1 MTAGGTSLTCSSSR
15 TTAHGSLPEY
25 GQIRHTTST
34 ASLSS
39 SRFAHRREGVAAR
52 FLADIVVVNAIGK
65 NGLSR
70 CALVIFYKFSY
81 VFDESDSQRVVFE
94 RSAVDLIENLV
105 HGRNSLLFTYG
116 VTGSGKT
123 YTMTGNT
130 TEASTGILPR
140 TLDVI
145 FNSLPNRVDR
155 CVFCPDGRN
164 GFDVRSELE
173 AALARR
179 RLEINHSSSIELTN
193 RYVEHKRVSGA
204 NDNMLCAVFV
214 SYIEVYNDV
223 CYDLL
228 DEPVVGRDGTRMLV
242 GKEVRLGVNNMVY
255 VENAIEV
262 EVDSSDEA
270 LELFCR
276 GQERRRVGDTLLN
289 KKSSRSHSIFNI
301 RLVMAPCRPDV
312 FHPETDPARIHVSQL
327 SLVDLA
333 GSERT
338 KRTGNEGARLVESG
352 KINQSLL
359 VLRQC
364 FEKLRENQRS
374 LSPPVPVPY
383 RESKITHLFKNY
395 FEGSGKIRM
404 IVCINPRPNDYA
416 ENLGVMSFAELS
428 QSIEVVRGAEVALP
442 AGDGLPISRRE
453 YIKWIGEIE
462 NLVPRPMR
470 MNLFD
475 APPSFELMDSDDTES
490 ITRLRVFYQSAA
502 RKRDAYIGELEGKEN
517 DYEAQLRRALC
528 LADVQLARIK
538 ELESERDEAERSLG
552 TLMAQLKQSR
562 RENQAL
568 RHRIGRYEAEEY
580 EKASQEEEHRRR
592 ERGYQEQLRK
602 KEEEHRRRERGY
614 QEQLRK
620 KEKTLHQ
627 VREIFERP
635 PSTRKQYSST
645 ENVSRIEL
653 GQSNEQLAGPSG
665 CKPSLKHT
673 KTTTTGTPSGTVYPS
688 LLAERQ
694 NLEQVRGRPQ
704 VMPKPGF
711 YNARYHR
718 RSKSAGGRVIDHQP
732 RVRIPEGT
740 YMQTRIPG
748 APRTTTRVE
757 IGDLKKSHEYVLT
770 HQEVDSEGNLMTRL
784 VKGDCIPTA
793 GGGTAVRFNDVERLC
808 HESPDSRNPAT

>member
-1 MTAGGTSLTCSSSR
+1 MSARKRAATPSR
-15 TTAHGSLPEY
+15 
-25 GQIRHTTST
+25 
-34 ASLSS
+34 
-39 SRFAHRREGVAAR
+39 
-52 FLADIVVVNAIGK
+52 
-65 NGLSR
+65 R
-70 CALVIFYKFSY
+70 CAKRLDDKEAVEVVCRMCPYSGSDPCAVVLDEEHVKLVPPAVIMQRNGIPAETVYKFSY

-105 HGRNSLLFTYG
+105 RGRNSLLFTYG

-276 GQERRRVGDTLLN
+276 GRRVGDTLLN

-502 RKRDAYIGELEGKEN
+502 RKRDAYIGELEGKGS
-517 DYEAQLRRALC
+517 RAHSV
-528 LADVQLARIK
+528 AVI
-538 ELESERDEAERSLG
+538 
-552 TLMAQLKQSR
+552 
-562 RENQAL
+562 
-568 RHRIGRYEAEEY
+568 
-580 EKASQEEEHRRR
+580 ASPGRRR
-592 ERGYQEQLRK
+592 PKRMHHFFVFRKILIAYYCMVIFVCHPQEYLIAIMRGC
-602 KEEEHRRRERGY
+602 
-614 QEQLRK
+614 
-620 KEKTLHQ
+620 
-627 VREIFERP
+627 
-635 PSTRKQYSST
+635 SS
-645 ENVSRIEL
+645 L
-653 GQSNEQLAGPSG
+653 QMFG
-665 CKPSLKHT
+665 CKF
-673 KTTTTGTPSGTVYPS
+673 
-688 LLAERQ
+688 
-694 NLEQVRGRPQ
+694 RGRE
-704 VMPKPGF
+704 
-711 YNARYHR
+711 
-718 RSKSAGGRVIDHQP
+718 GGCFL
-732 RVRIPEGT
+732 
-740 YMQTRIPG
+740 
-748 APRTTTRVE
+748 A
-757 IGDLKKSHEYVLT
+757 L
-770 HQEVDSEGNLMTRL
+770 
-784 VKGDCIPTA
+784 
-793 GGGTAVRFNDVERLC
+793 
-808 HESPDSRNPAT
+808 

>member
-1 MTAGGTSLTCSSSR
+1 MSSR
-15 TTAHGSLPEY
+15 KRPATP
-25 GQIRHTTST
+25 
-34 ASLSS
+34 
-39 SRFAHRREGVAAR
+39 SR
-52 FLADIVVVNAIGK
+52 
-65 NGLSR
+65 R
-70 CALVIFYKFSY
+70 CAKRLDDKEAVEVVCRICPYSGNDACVMVLDEEHVKLIPPPLLTQRNGIAAQETVYKFSY

-105 HGRNSLLFTYG
+105 RGRNSLLFTYG

-130 TEASTGILPR
+130 TEVSTGILPR

-179 RLEINHSSSIELTN
+179 RLEINHSSSIELAN

-214 SYIEVYNDV
+214 SYVEVYNDI

-301 RLVMAPCRPDV
+301 RLVMAPCRLDV
-312 FHPETDPARIHVSQL
+312 FHPETDPSRIHVSQL

-383 RESKITHLFKNY
+383 RESKVTHLFKNY

-428 QSIEVVRGAEVALP
+428 QSVEVVRGAEAAVP

-453 YIKWIGEIE
+453 YVKWIGEIE

-475 APPSFELMDSDDTES
+475 APPSFELMNSDDTES

-502 RKRDAYIGELEGKEN
+502 RKRDAYVGELEGKEN
-517 DYEAQLRRALC
+517 DYGTQLRRALC

-602 KEEEHRRRERGY
+602 KE
-614 QEQLRK
+614 
-620 KEKTLHQ
+620 KTLHQ

-635 PSTRKQYSST
+635 PSMHKQYSST
-645 ENVSRIEL
+645 ENVSRIEM
-653 GQSNEQLAGPSG
+653 GQSNEHLAGPSG

-673 KTTTTGTPSGTVYPS
+673 KAATSGTSSGTVYPS

-740 YMQTRIPG
+740 YMQARITG
-748 APRTTTRVE
+748 APRTTTKVE
-757 IGDLKKSHEYVLT
+757 IGDLKKSHGYVLT
-770 HQEVDSEGNLMTRL
+770 HQEVDSEGRL
-784 VKGDCIPTA
+784 HTNSGRGNCSSVQ
-793 GGGTAVRFNDVERLC
+793 
-808 HESPDSRNPAT
+808 